1 MRTYKYAIYITC
13 AITLISFCIA
23 FALNFYFTDTNP
35 FWCNLLLGIFG
46 SSSLTLLTS
55 IIGYRVER
63 RRTFEGFSY
72 ATKAILHDLNKYQY
86 TWGLEEKV
94 DFFLNYTDISKI
106 DWDRYYGDFDFFTS
120 FFSKD
125 NDRRYI
131 YTQIY
136 YPIVQVNT
144 AVRNHIWHFRW
155 YQDGSGKNDVV
166 IKKFIREIEPHLIEV
181 THTEADITITD
192 IRNKLVEDISF
203 ELNNNYYKLMYGK
216 CIFKRSCAS
225 DNSQKS

>member
-1 MRTYKYAIYITC
+1 MQKIGEDMRTYKYAIYITC

-23 FALNFYFTDTNP
+23 FALNFYFTDSNP

-120 FFSKD
+120 FFSND

-166 IKKFIREIEPHLIEV
+166 IKKFIREIEHLF
-181 THTEADITITD
+181 ITD
-192 IRNKLVEDISF
+192 IRNNLVYDISH
-203 ELNNNYYKLMYGK
+203 ELNNRYYKLMYGTRA
-216 CIFKRSCAS
+216 FNRSC
-225 DNSQKS
+225 SQKS

>member
-1 MRTYKYAIYITC
+1 MITYKYAIYITC

-23 FALNFYFTDTNP
+23 FTLDFYYKDLYS

-46 SSSLTLLTS
+46 SSFLTLLTS

-86 TWGLEEKV
+86 SWSLEEKV

-106 DWDRYYGDFDFFTS
+106 DWDRYYGDFDFFTG
-120 FFSKD
+120 FSRKD
-125 NDRRYI
+125 NNRCYI

-136 YPIVQVNT
+136 YPIMQVNN
-144 AVRNHIWHFRW
+144 AIRNHMLHFR
-155 YQDGSGKNDVV
+155 YYKNGLGKNNAA
-166 IKKFIREIEPHLIEV
+166 IEGFIHKIEPLFIEA
-181 THTEADITITD
+181 THTEADIATTS

-216 CIFKRSCAS
+216 RVFERSCAS
-225 DNSQKS
+225 YNSKKS

>member
-55 IIGYRVER
+55 IVGYRVER

-106 DWDRYYGDFDFFTS
+106 IMEILTSSQAFSAKIMIDVTFTPKYIIQSCKLIMQSVITSGIFDGFE
-120 FFSKD
+120 
-125 NDRRYI
+125 
-131 YTQIY
+131 
-136 YPIVQVNT
+136 IVPEKT
-144 AVRNHIWHFRW
+144 TLR
-155 YQDGSGKNDVV
+155 
-166 IKKFIREIEPHLIEV
+166 L
-181 THTEADITITD
+181 
-192 IRNKLVEDISF
+192 
-203 ELNNNYYKLMYGK
+203 
-216 CIFKRSCAS
+216 RSLFV
-225 DNSQKS
+225 KSNLT

>member
-23 FALNFYFTDTNP
+23 FALNFYFTDSNP

-120 FFSKD
+120 FFSND

-136 YPIVQVNT
+136 YQ
-144 AVRNHIWHFRW
+144 
-155 YQDGSGKNDVV
+155 
-166 IKKFIREIEPHLIEV
+166 
-181 THTEADITITD
+181 
-192 IRNKLVEDISF
+192 
-203 ELNNNYYKLMYGK
+203 
-216 CIFKRSCAS
+216 SC
-225 DNSQKS
+225 K

>member
-55 IIGYRVER
+55 IVGYRVER

-106 DWDRYYGDFDFFTS
+106 D
-120 FFSKD
+120 
-125 NDRRYI
+125 
-131 YTQIY
+131 
-136 YPIVQVNT
+136 
-144 AVRNHIWHFRW
+144 
-155 YQDGSGKNDVV
+155 
-166 IKKFIREIEPHLIEV
+166 
-181 THTEADITITD
+181 
-192 IRNKLVEDISF
+192 
-203 ELNNNYYKLMYGK
+203 
-216 CIFKRSCAS
+216 
-225 DNSQKS
+225 

>member
-1 MRTYKYAIYITC
+1 MRTYKYAIYISC

-23 FALNFYFTDTNP
+23 FALKDTNP

-72 ATKAILHDLNKYQY
+72 ATKTILHDLNKYQY

-131 YTQIY
+131 
-136 YPIVQVNT
+136 
-144 AVRNHIWHFRW
+144 
-155 YQDGSGKNDVV
+155 
-166 IKKFIREIEPHLIEV
+166 
-181 THTEADITITD
+181 
-192 IRNKLVEDISF
+192 
-203 ELNNNYYKLMYGK
+203 
-216 CIFKRSCAS
+216 
-225 DNSQKS
+225 

>member
-125 NDRRYI
+125 NDIVTFTPKYI
-131 YTQIY
+131 IQSCKLIMQSVITSGI
-136 YPIVQVNT
+136 
-144 AVRNHIWHFRW
+144 F
-155 YQDGSGKNDVV
+155 DG
-166 IKKFIREIEPHLIEV
+166 
-181 THTEADITITD
+181 
-192 IRNKLVEDISF
+192 F
-203 ELNNNYYKLMYGK
+203 EMVPEKTTLRL
-216 CIFKRSCAS
+216 RSLFV
-225 DNSQKS
+225 KSNLT